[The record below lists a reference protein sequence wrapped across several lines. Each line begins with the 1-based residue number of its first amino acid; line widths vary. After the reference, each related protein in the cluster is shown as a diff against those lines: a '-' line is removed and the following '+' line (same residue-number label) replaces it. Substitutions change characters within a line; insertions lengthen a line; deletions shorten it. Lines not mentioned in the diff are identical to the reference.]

1 MPNTNHLYLIDKK
14 EENKKQKI
22 KTGITLSTSI
32 LEKMKIPLLI
42 KNLTQIPISN
52 SYNFRYTY

>member
-1 MPNTNHLYLIDKK
+1 MPNRNHLYLIDKK